1 MINIKLKKYIFIIFA
16 FILSLIFSSV
26 GYANIATDPFI
37 TKITD
42 KNTFEPG
49 GRNHLFGS
57 GRGVV
62 SDRTGD
68 ISVVPTGNLQIGN
81 LQIEQALIQ
90 GQYGYKTKFSGHG
103 HEVHAPFSNSNSRNK
118 SEEQGQALIGFTSY
132 QMDWQGV
139 EVHPSDGY
147 DGPQGG
153 GYPKPTGARDEYSYN
168 VNGSAISVNIGFD
181 DNRSTQDRLEDRIK
195 AFENA
200 WGNAKNSYDTA
211 TTNNPELTRLGNIS
225 EAISASVSGIG
236 GLINSPLEALG
247 ASDASQG
254 IGLAR
259 DLVALEAMRQL
270 PHDSQMNV
278 ASGLQSANNL
288 HQGYQNWKKENPNAA
303 AAVNAVTGVAEQV
316 VRGKGDKLDAVSSKD
331 IRKGIGATT
340 FKESRKEVLQQNNGL
355 CEYCQNRVATQGDH
369 IIPIKK
375 FADAVNRKEITLEKA
390 RKQANSRENI
400 VGSCGGKGGC
410 NQIKGARELSST
422 PGKGK
427 FVPSNPTDK
436 IKDIINKS
444 EQQ

>member
-37 TKITD
+37 TKNTD

-211 TTNNPELTRLGNIS
+211 TTNNPELNRLGNIS

-259 DLVALEAMRQL
+259 DLVTLEAMRQL

-303 AAVNAVTGVAEQV
+303 AAVNAVTGVAEQAI
-316 VRGKGDKLDAVSSKD
+316 RGGNDKKTSNND
-331 IRKGIGATT
+331 IVTEK
-340 FKESRKEVLQQNNGL
+340 
-355 CEYCQNRVATQGDH
+355 YNRQKHYGGSQTNTAAG
-369 IIPIKK
+369 
-375 FADAVNRKEITLEKA
+375 
-390 RKQANSRENI
+390 KQARSDGE
-400 VGSCGGKGGC
+400 GKPCQTCGAIQISGTKTAPSPQHTPSLSEHYYDHGGHAMTPEERK
-410 NQIKGARELSST
+410 NYAKNEGIKGTQCLTCQRREGGVQSSYSKYKAKEH
-422 PGKGK
+422 GFK
-427 FVPSNPTDK
+427 
-436 IKDIINKS
+436 
-444 EQQ
+444 